1 MSFTTAAISSIKQ
14 NRKLTQFRA
23 RYKRHESLATIR
35 GDRLGPRTNLSQA
48 GERRVRSQ
56 EGRNLARD
64 LLLLAI
70 ALGST
75 SWILNTFI
83 S

>member
-23 RYKRHESLATIR
+23 RYKRHGSLAIHR
-35 GDRLGPRTNLSQA
+35 GNNLGPRTNLSQA
-48 GERRVRSQ
+48 GEGRVRSQ
-56 EGRNLARD
+56 EVRNLARD
-64 LLLLAI
+64 LLLLAL

-75 SWILNTFI
+75 IWILETFI
-83 S
+83 F